1 MARKKN
7 KNKATKPKVGE
18 KETDVRPSGE
28 EKKEEDANNNQVQTL
43 KDFHHD
49 ENEKIGQG
57 AVPKE
62 NEVVVSVEKT
72 CSSKESL
79 VEEKNFEK
87 EKKSFHDGQEGKKEK
102 SKEVNEGEIFEVEE
116 VEETGNHKTTEIV
129 GKDGEKTIE
138 AEITGAKGNEK
149 EEESS
154 KIENTVESEKSKA
167 ESDKT
172 GNSKK
177 EKKKGCESETGLFPS
192 SYL

>member
-62 NEVVVSVEKT
+62 NEVIVSVEKT
-72 CSSKESL
+72 CSSKGSR

-87 EKKSFHDGQEGKKEK
+87 EKKSFHDGEEGEKEK
-102 SKEVNEGEIFEVEE
+102 SKEVNELSLI
-116 VEETGNHKTTEIV
+116 HI
-129 GKDGEKTIE
+129 
-138 AEITGAKGNEK
+138 
-149 EEESS
+149 
-154 KIENTVESEKSKA
+154 
-167 ESDKT
+167 
-172 GNSKK
+172 
-177 EKKKGCESETGLFPS
+177 
-192 SYL
+192 